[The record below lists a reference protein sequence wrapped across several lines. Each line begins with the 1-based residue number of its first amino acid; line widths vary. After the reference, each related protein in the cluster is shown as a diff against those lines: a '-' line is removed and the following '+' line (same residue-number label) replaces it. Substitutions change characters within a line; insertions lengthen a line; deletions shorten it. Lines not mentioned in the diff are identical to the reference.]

1 MTATEL
7 AQELHILPQAA
18 YRAVRPLERLGCIE
32 TLGRRPV
39 RFRAKMTTE
48 SLNALLYATREWFES
63 TIHANRNIR
72 ETRLSENGSLNMSFI
87 TNREDL
93 VEHVTRDTR
102 NAMLTL
108 NLIVSGLEVPAE
120 TMLTNKLA
128 IDRGVVICV
137 LVQRQDANKEMLAN
151 WQRMGINIRLCQS
164 IDTRIITID
173 DRITYL
179 VSYNQNEKE
188 EGVGVRFDYP
198 PIARLMNEL
207 FDQRWATA
215 QDVASSPA
223 S

>member
-7 AQELHILPQAA
+7 ARDLHILPQAA
-18 YRAVRPLERLGCIE
+18 YRAARPLVKFGCIDV
-32 TLGRRPV
+32 LGRRPV
-39 RFRAKMTTE
+39 RFRAKMATE

-63 TIHANRNIR
+63 TVQAHRDV
-72 ETRLSENGSLNMSFI
+72 EQTRSSENGSFNMSFI

-120 TMLTNKLA
+120 TILENKRA
-128 IDRGVVICV
+128 IDRGVRIRI
-137 LVQRQDANKEMLAN
+137 LVQRQDVNKEMLTN
-151 WQRMGINIRLCQS
+151 WRRMGINVRLCPS
-164 IDTRIITID
+164 IDARIITID

-179 VSYNQNEKE
+179 TSFDPNEKE

-198 PIARLMNEL
+198 PIAQLMNDIFE
-207 FDQRWATA
+207 DRWRAGQET
-215 QDVASSPA
+215 
-223 S
+223 